1 MDLVA
6 QHSSS
11 EDHCFG
17 SSLEL
22 FAHVQRLLKR
32 GAPLVHVPRVQDL
45 ATRQRK
51 SQVSANLAGGKQ
63 SGLRR
68 IISHESHLAVRVDA
82 RVDEPLQYELGE
94 LVLQGRYCSVEGL
107 GHLGHVR
114 RDVGAEILK
123 GRSTF

>member
-1 MDLVA
+1 MLWLVFGTLCPCA
-6 QHSSS
+6 AISQTWCSAGPRPSRTGSGDAS
-11 EDHCFG
+11 EKVTG
-17 SSLEL
+17 E
-22 FAHVQRLLKR
+22 
-32 GAPLVHVPRVQDL
+32 
-45 ATRQRK
+45 RK
-51 SQVSANLAGGKQ
+51 PCGGKP